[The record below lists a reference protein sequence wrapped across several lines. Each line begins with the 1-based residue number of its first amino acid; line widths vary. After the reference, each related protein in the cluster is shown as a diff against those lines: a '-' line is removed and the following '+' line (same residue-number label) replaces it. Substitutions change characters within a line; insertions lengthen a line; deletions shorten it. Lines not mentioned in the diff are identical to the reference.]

1 MIDYFNII
9 ILPYIKKK
17 RLDLNLSVNYPA
29 LVLFDVFRGQCTDSF
44 LNLLRMNHI
53 LYIFIPPN
61 CTDKLQ
67 PLDLTINKPAKEY
80 LRRKFQNWYS
90 QQVVQQLEN
99 GINEPIDL

>member
-1 MIDYFNII
+1 
-9 ILPYIKKK
+9 
-17 RLDLNLSVNYPA
+17 
-29 LVLFDVFRGQCTDSF
+29 
-44 LNLLRMNHI
+44 MNHI

-99 GINEPIDL
+99 GINEPIDLRLSILKPLNAGWLVDMYQYLKDHPEFIINGFKAAGITEILA